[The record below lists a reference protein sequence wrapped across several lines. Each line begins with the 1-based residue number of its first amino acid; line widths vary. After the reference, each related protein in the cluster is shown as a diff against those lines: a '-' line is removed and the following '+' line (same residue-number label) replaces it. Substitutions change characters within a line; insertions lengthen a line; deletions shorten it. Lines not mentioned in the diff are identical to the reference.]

1 MEEKIL
7 QISNSAGP
15 IEEKKKD
22 FEKSIFEGV
31 YKKLDNIIDSI
42 ISEPEKTQ
50 GDVIA
55 LIGHRGSGKTSVMR
69 SYTKALREVEASYE
83 NGQKYFVFEYIDA
96 SMLDAQEDIFDI
108 ILAKMLRDID
118 EVMSREVQGRTDVMN
133 QSLYQNILQKFNH
146 VFEAHQ
152 DIKRQAVEFEHQG
165 YSSLSVLRK
174 FQDSVELTKSFQELV
189 EEYLQLMSKNPKG
202 FSYMNEKQYLVISV
216 DDLDMNVDNGFK
228 SLEQLYRYIAV
239 PNVILFVTIKFEQIE
254 YLAEKKGYRLFPNIN
269 REIEGEKTEYVEKY
283 AMDYLEKLI
292 PVQNRVYMPDLSN
305 RFLDYRTGWKIPC
318 HDGKESLDLKTSLY
332 RKIYESTGMC
342 FNICG
347 EKPYILEPESLREY
361 NGYFNI
367 FGSISEK
374 ELTNDEKMWNCER
387 FIEDFFNR
395 ILREKLVSSYRREF
409 LDLCEMGFPSVL
421 NRLRG
426 YANQLISE
434 RQDIGIEKDKQF
446 RNIYRF
452 RNGYGEILRDL
463 SIASRNQNEGKRFGH
478 AVLVLFTY
486 AVQKEL
492 LNVANIAEKR
502 MLNAVQK
509 EHLTKENLEKI
520 LHNSWAG
527 SWSNNLV
534 RRLAVAEDIN
544 INISES
550 KDLRD
555 VLSNIK
561 QPRYWGCLEFVE
573 DLNAVPIVN
582 LKNNNYDDYKKWID
596 VNRGE
601 IDYIELIFMLYEKF
615 YNDEKKEEVI
625 KFKIRKKDSCIRIDN
640 ASCDFNILGF
650 IKNSFYAEKYFENLH
665 AALAKAIAEFFTNVE
680 MEDNNLRYKNEI
692 EMYLRDTSI
701 LRKSFEKEERSDVVP
716 VQHADIYYHMLN
728 DLQKSY
734 RNQINKPISQCEALE
749 AFTDVL
755 DSFKKYLKN
764 EDEKYAEESI
774 KFGDWFEESLFV
786 KGIKD
791 LKEKDNLK
799 KQFGEMV
806 YNLSQFATSN
816 RRMAELAIRINTW
829 DDSGNEDESW

>member
-69 SYTKALREVEASYE
+69 SYTKALREVEASYR

-305 RFLDYRTGWKIPC
+305 RFLSYRTKWKISY
-318 HDGKESLDLKTSLY
+318 GEVEKISDLKTSLY
-332 RKIYESTGMC
+332 RKIYENTGMC

-361 NGYFNI
+361 NGYFNL
-367 FGSISEK
+367 FGPSLEN
-374 ELTNDEKMWNCER
+374 ELTIDEKIWNCER

-395 ILREKLVSSYRREF
+395 ILREKLVHSYRREF
-409 LDLCEMGFPSVL
+409 LDLCEMGFPNVL

-426 YANQLISE
+426 NINEIINA
-434 RQDIGIEKDKQF
+434 RQDIGISKDKQF
-446 RNIYRF
+446 KSVYKF

-463 SIASRNQNEGKRFGH
+463 SIISRNQSEEKRFGH

-486 AVQKEL
+486 AAQKEL
-492 LNVANIAEKR
+492 LNELREKS
-502 MLNAVQK
+502 LNN
-509 EHLTKENLEKI
+509 KENLEKI

-527 SWSNNLV
+527 SWSNSLLKK
-534 RRLAVAEDIN
+534 LAVAEDIKIVEN
-544 INISES
+544 GN

-573 DLNAVPIVN
+573 DLYAVPIVN

-596 VNRGE
+596 VNRNE
-601 IDYIELIFMLYEKF
+601 IDYIELVFMLYEKF
-615 YNDEKKEEVI
+615 YNDEKKEEAV
-625 KFKIRKKDSCIRIDN
+625 KLKIRKSGIRIYN
-640 ASCDFNILGF
+640 VACDFNILGF
-650 IKNSFYAEKYFENLH
+650 IKNSFYAEKYFDDLH
-665 AALAKAIAEFFTNVE
+665 AALAKAVAEVFTKE
-680 MEDNNLRYKNEI
+680 EI
-692 EMYLRDTSI
+692 EGDNLKYKDEIEIYLRETSA
-701 LRKSFEKEERSDVVP
+701 LRKSFEKDEHQCVIP

-728 DLQKSY
+728 DLQKNY
-734 RNQINKPISQCEALE
+734 RNQINKPISQYEALE
-749 AFTDVL
+749 TFADVL
-755 DSFKKYLKN
+755 DSFKEYLKN
-764 EDEKYAEESI
+764 EDEKYAEKSI
-774 KFGDWFEESLFV
+774 KFGEKFEESPFV
-786 KGIKD
+786 KGIRE
-791 LKEKDNLK
+791 LKTKDNLK

-816 RRMAELAIRINTW
+816 RRMAELNIGVNTW
-829 DDSGNEDESW
+829 EDFEDEDESW